1 MAGRTLVVIP
11 ARGGSKRLPGKNIR
25 TLRGV
30 PLIAYTVHAARVA
43 KTPDAVAVSSD
54 DPDILATARAC
65 GAVAIERPEALARD
79 TSPIDEA
86 LRHAVAVAP
95 DAVGFRPDVLVWLQ
109 ADVPIREVAT
119 IDRAVELLR
128 DDPQATAAVT
138 GYRVSQPPAWMKT
151 LDGDGYLHPLDPS
164 VRAYRHQELPARY
177 LLDGAVVAIRAVNL
191 DAYDDTHGVHRYL
204 GAKPRL
210 MLQEHPRFSLNVETV
225 EQLELAEFYLERF
238 PEHRVP

>member
-1 MAGRTLVVIP
+1 MTGRTLVVIP
-11 ARGGSKRLPGKNIR
+11 ARGGSKRLPGKNLR

-30 PLIAYTVHAARVA
+30 PLIAYTVHAARAA

-54 DPDILATARAC
+54 DPDILAIALAY
-65 GAVAIERPEALARD
+65 GAVVIERPAALARD

-109 ADVPIREVAT
+109 ADVPIREAAT
-119 IDRAVELLR
+119 IDRAVEVLR
-128 DDPQATAAVT
+128 DDPQTTAAVT

-151 LDGDGYLHPLDPS
+151 LDAEGYLHPLDPS

-177 LLDGAVVAIRAVNL
+177 LLDGAVVAIRTANL
-191 DAYDDTHGVHRYL
+191 EAYEDTAGVHRYL
-204 GAKPRL
+204 GARPRL
-210 MLQEHPRFSLNVETV
+210 VLQEHPRFSLNVETG

-238 PEHRVP
+238 PEHRLP